1 MEPSDNPLHDTPLHP
16 AVTALRQLFFT
27 RLMEQSP
34 RSVLDV
40 ACGDAHLLRAL
51 KERGVRAVG
60 VESSEE
66 RVNAAREQGFEV
78 YHGDA
83 ESLHFEDGLFDWTAM
98 RHAAHHLADPELGI
112 RELSRVA
119 GTGFIAA
126 EPWRELAEPAQQLA
140 AEWDAWC
147 RVQERRRGDIHHDNL
162 VIASLSKWLAT
173 PDQWICEYTYYQP
186 AGVRPLDEVRAQAES
201 LSPLATDAELSERD
215 RLLTSAARVGVG
227 ITGTAILVARRQP
240 S

>member
-1 MEPSDNPLHDTPLHP
+1 MESSDNRLHP

-40 ACGDAHLLRAL
+40 ACGDAHLLRAV

-60 VESSEE
+60 VENAEE
-66 RVNAAREQGFEV
+66 RVVTAREQGFEV

-83 ESLHFEDGLFDWTAM
+83 ESLHFEDGIFDWTAM
-98 RHAAHHLADPELGI
+98 RHTAHHLADPELGI

-119 GTGFIAA
+119 ATGYIAA
-126 EPWRELAEPAQQLA
+126 EPWRELAEPEQQLA

-147 RVQERRRGDIHHDNL
+147 RVLERRRGDVHHDDL
-162 VIASLSKWLAT
+162 VIASLKEWLAI
-173 PDQWICEYTYYQP
+173 PDEWISEYTYYQP
-186 AGVRPLDEVRAQAES
+186 AGFRSLDEVRAQAET
-201 LSPLATDAELSERD
+201 LSPLATEEEVSQRD
-215 RLLTSAARVGVG
+215 RLLASAARVGVG
-227 ITGTAILVARRQP
+227 ITGTAILVARRRP
-240 S
+240 T